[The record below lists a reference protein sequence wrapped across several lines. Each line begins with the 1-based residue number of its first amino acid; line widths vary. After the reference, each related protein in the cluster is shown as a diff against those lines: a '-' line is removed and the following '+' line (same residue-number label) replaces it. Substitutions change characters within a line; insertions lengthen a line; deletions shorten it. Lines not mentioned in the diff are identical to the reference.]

1 MTEAGRR
8 LAWLLS
14 LGLLAAG
21 NVVAHALTYRIV
33 EPEHEARA
41 HLLEQTG
48 HGYLDLDLV
57 LSLCVALVAVGF
69 LGRVLSGTAGDR
81 APSLWIF
88 ALAPPVGFA
97 VQEHAERILHHEAIA
112 TYALEP
118 TFLVGLALQ
127 LPFAFVAYLAARAL
141 LAAAEAL
148 ARHIGSP
155 PRSRPAP
162 DASLAT
168 PGTSFA
174 PRGPVLLGGRGQR
187 APPALL
193 VS

>member
-8 LAWLLS
+8 LAWLVS

-33 EPEHEARA
+33 EPEEEARA
-41 HLLEQTG
+41 HLLEETG

-57 LSLCVALVAVGF
+57 LSLCVALVAVG
-69 LGRVLSGTAGDR
+69 LVGRVLAGTVTDR

-127 LPFAFVAYLAARAL
+127 LPFALVSYLAARAL
-141 LAAAEAL
+141 LAAAGAL

-155 PRSRPAP
+155 PALRPAP
-162 DASLAT
+162 DASFAT
-168 PGTSFA
+168 PGTTFVPRVPA
-174 PRGPVLLGGRGQR
+174 PAGGRGQR
-187 APPALL
+187 APPARLL
-193 VS
+193 S